1 MLKTRPFTPVI
12 LAAFVSITIF
22 PAVASASPWQPV
34 LVNTPNSTALVV
46 QDTYMTSGEQ
56 ASYLVAQTGSNSYTT
71 LNQTACTGDSSSG
84 PCNFDAPGVTV
95 IGTIELP
102 VCTSALQSNCVAG
115 LSIGTSA
122 DGLAPATFVQMT
134 AGPIL
139 PPDSARGLPDGST
152 VGLWTSS
159 VPNEAGTNTYAT
171 VVSMTVTYSG
181 GHYRFDNFVANV
193 LPYAMTS
200 GVFQTPTINQ
210 NATASGTRVGIQG
223 ATPNCAWTGPN
234 ECAQIQD
241 FIPGTVASLSI
252 RVTNEIGGWF
262 VGRLQDP
269 SLSVA
274 PFDSS
279 SNLITVSGS
288 TVEAPQLAVTIPD
301 SNPVLDTIFP
311 NIASYWSD
319 ANNYRELMLPA
330 QGALAAVDALRTF
343 ANNTASGQISEWTFE
358 SFNATGDT
366 CMTDTSH
373 VLGLVTTNAMTY
385 SDSAPTFANG
395 QLTYQVAGM
404 HYLPDGSLALGTYD
418 MVMADSVARCLYHFS
433 TAPISGSVSVTESNG
448 TENVATTSVT
458 DRGGWLHLAAY
469 SFTFSNPVI
478 SMKLTQAVAKK
489 STKKIT
495 ISCVRGKLVKRVS
508 GTKPVCP
515 TGYKKR

>member
-1 MLKTRPFTPVI
+1 MRKTRPVTAVFVAVI
-12 LAAFVSITIF
+12 VGIIIF
-22 PAVASASPWQPV
+22 PTFASAGPWQPV
-34 LVNTPNSTALVV
+34 LVNTPNSTALVI

-56 ASYLVAQTGSNSYTT
+56 ASYLVSQTGSNSYST
-71 LNQTACTGDSSSG
+71 LNQTACTGDASSG

-95 IGTIELP
+95 VGTIELP
-102 VCTSALQSNCVAG
+102 VCTSMSQSDCVAG
-115 LSIGTSA
+115 FSIGTSV

-139 PPDSARGLPDGST
+139 PADSARGLPDGST
-152 VGLWTSS
+152 VGLWTSN

-171 VVSMTVTYSG
+171 VVSMTVTYSA
-181 GHYRFDNFVANV
+181 GHYKLDNFVANV
-193 LPYAMTS
+193 LPYAMTT

-210 NATASGTRVGIQG
+210 NNTASGTRVGIQG
-223 ATPNCAWTGPN
+223 ATPNCAWTGPG

-241 FIPGTVASLSI
+241 FTPGTVASLSV
-252 RVTNEIGGWF
+252 RLTNEIGGWF

-269 SLSVA
+269 LLTVV

-288 TVEAPQLAVTIPD
+288 TVETPQLAATIPD
-301 SNPVLDTIFP
+301 SNPALTTIIP
-311 NIASYWSD
+311 NIATYWSD
-319 ANNYRELMLPA
+319 QNNYREIMLSQQNA
-330 QGALAAVDALRTF
+330 FTAVDALRTF
-343 ANNTASGQISEWTFE
+343 VNNTASGQISEWTFQ
-358 SFNATGDT
+358 SFNATGNS

-373 VLGLVTTNAMTY
+373 VLGLVTTNSMVY

-458 DRGGWLHLAAY
+458 DKGGWLHLTAY

-478 SMKLTQAVAKK
+478 SMKLTQVVAKK
-489 STKKIT
+489 RAKKTT
-495 ISCVRGKLVKRVS
+495 IACFKGKVVKRVS
-508 GTKPVCP
+508 GMRPVCP
-515 TGYKKR
+515 KGYKKR